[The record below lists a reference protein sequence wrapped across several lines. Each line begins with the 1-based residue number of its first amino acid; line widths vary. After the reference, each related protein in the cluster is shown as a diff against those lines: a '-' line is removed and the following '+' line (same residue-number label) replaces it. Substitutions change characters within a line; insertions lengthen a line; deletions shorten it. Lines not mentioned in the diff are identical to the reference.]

1 MFKDKN
7 IGAVHM
13 QSRKN
18 WIKLD
23 FLVGGKKFVG
33 VKEKRDKVRTRDIF
47 NLLCFVK
54 K

>member
-23 FLVGGKKFVG
+23 FLVGGKKFFG
-33 VKEKRDKVRTRDIF
+33 VKKVGDKVITIDKVICYV
-47 NLLCFVK
+47 L
-54 K
+54 